1 MASGPAAPGQPLIPP
16 ARGCRKQGA
25 AFSTAIP
32 KLSAGQA
39 REPRPR
45 QLCPQAAGKGQ
56 EGSGGRQHFSSFI
69 TCPDPPATFL
79 LPAPQGRG
87 VPGPA
92 HSCRGLLLPRTHL
105 RPSLIL
111 LRTHLPCPQGCSQ
124 LTGTVSSIP
133 KHKTCCFPQ
142 QWHHFVLQFP
152 SAEKHQRCSGPVSRG
167 KEEQA
172 GDAPQGSLCLT
183 APREP
188 WHGLWQGE
196 PPLASRGEARAARGS
211 SCSAQ
216 ILSRH

>member
-111 LRTHLPCPQGCSQ
+111 LRTHLRPLCSCPGPTSELLLRTHLRLSLILLRTHLPCPQGCSQ
-124 LTGTVSSIP
+124 LTSTVSSVP
-133 KHKTCCFPQ
+133 KHKTGCFPQ

-167 KEEQA
+167 KEEP
-172 GDAPQGSLCLT
+172 G
-183 APREP
+183 
-188 WHGLWQGE
+188 W
-196 PPLASRGEARAARGS
+196 
-211 SCSAQ
+211 
-216 ILSRH
+216 

>member
-1 MASGPAAPGQPLIPP
+1 MQTHVAVPHCSGVGDLALPMASGPAAPGQPLIPP

-92 HSCRGLLLPRTHL
+92 HSCRGLLLPRTQL
-105 RPSLIL
+105 RASLL
-111 LRTHLPCPQGCSQ
+111 LPRTHLRALAQDPSQ
-124 LTGTVSSIP
+124 TFSNP
-133 KHKTCCFPQ
+133 AQDP
-142 QWHHFVLQFP
+142 
-152 SAEKHQRCSGPVSRG
+152 
-167 KEEQA
+167 
-172 GDAPQGSLCLT
+172 
-183 APREP
+183 
-188 WHGLWQGE
+188 
-196 PPLASRGEARAARGS
+196 PPLSPGMLSAHQHCVLCTQAQDWLLSSAMAPFRASVP
-211 SCSAQ
+211 
-216 ILSRH
+216 LS